1 MPCTC
6 RPRINLAML
15 CWSLLLDQ
23 TFTVR
28 VVRSQLRWEMVQV
41 AVAIVLLVAGLSAT
55 TLFYFRRKTRD
66 LTLVYFG
73 LFSLLYGVRLLAQ
86 QDVFRALFDLT
97 PTSWSLIYWFI
108 TCTINVPVGLLI
120 YELASQRFR
129 KLFRWPIA
137 VQSAFALFGWFA
149 PFMGVSLD
157 KLNAANSILVIG
169 TVVAAG
175 LFVVVARSR
184 GALAAPISTEIRVI
198 VAGFAIWLLF
208 VLQTNLRGLHILPG
222 RDVEFLG
229 FLICVG
235 CLGYVAARR
244 TFINEERLLAI
255 NKELEIARQIQSSIL
270 PRELPR
276 IAGLDIAA
284 RHLSMSAVAGDF
296 YDFLVVDE
304 KRVGVLIADVTGH
317 GVPAALIAS
326 MLKVAFA
333 AQSAHAD
340 APARVL
346 TGLNRAL
353 CGKFEDHFV
362 TAAYVFIDIEA
373 EVMRYAGA
381 GHPPLMVI
389 SRANGKARQIEENG
403 LMLGLFP
410 EAEYSAIEIPLSAGD
425 RYLLCTDGVL
435 EASNASK
442 QEFGRSGSMQF
453 LESNTALSAKPFSDK
468 LIEALA
474 RWSGH
479 LTGGAQ
485 EDDIT
490 LVVLDFQASA
500 QAAG

>member
-1 MPCTC
+1 MLQPV
-6 RPRINLAML
+6 PLLAQ
-15 CWSLLLDQ
+15 S
-23 TFTVR
+23 FTVT
-28 VVRSQLRWEMVQV
+28 VVRSQLRWEMLHV
-41 AVAIVLLVAGLSAT
+41 AVGIILLVAGWSAIA
-55 TLFYFRRKTRD
+55 LFCFRRKTRD

-73 LFSLLYGVRLLAQ
+73 LFSILYGTRLLALQ
-86 QDVFRALFDLT
+86 GVVQALLEVT
-97 PTSWSLIYWFI
+97 PRFWPVANWIM
-108 TCTINVPVGLLI
+108 TCTLNVPVGLFL
-120 YELASQRFR
+120 YQVANENLR

-137 VQSAFALFGWFA
+137 VQALFALFGIVA
-149 PFMGVSLD
+149 PFAGASLD
-157 KLNAANSILVIG
+157 KLQAANSILVLGSILA
-169 TVVAAG
+169 TVLFG
-175 LFVVVARSR
+175 LFTRRRAFR
-184 GALAAPISTEIRVI
+184 GKPISGEVRVML
-198 VAGFAIWLLF
+198 AGFFIWLLF
-208 VLQTNLRGLHILPG
+208 VLHANLYSLRIVPG
-222 RDVEFLG
+222 PDVEFLA
-229 FLICVG
+229 FLVCVG
-235 CLGYVAARR
+235 CLGYVAAHR
-244 TFINEERLLAI
+244 TFVNEERLLAI

-270 PRELPR
+270 PREIPR
-276 IAGLDIAA
+276 LDGLEIAA

-304 KRVGVLIADVTGH
+304 KRIGVLIADVTGH

-362 TAAYVFIDIEA
+362 TAAYVFVDMEA

-389 SRANGKARQIEENG
+389 SRTAGKARQIEENG

-410 EAEYSAIEIPLSAGD
+410 EAEYSAIEIPLTAGD

-442 QEFGRSGSMQF
+442 EEFGRSGSMQF
-453 LESNTALSAKPFSDK
+453 LESNSALSAKPFSDK
-468 LIEALA
+468 LVDTVA
-474 RWSGH
+474 RWSGN
-479 LTGGAQ
+479 LAGGAQ

-490 LVVLDFQASA
+490 LLVLDFQAA
-500 QAAG
+500 PQAGA